1 MCVHDEFK
9 FQGLKKMKKL
19 HPEAG
24 ILVHPES
31 PMEVIEL
38 ADAVGSTSQIINAS
52 KKLDFKKFIVATDK
66 GIFCQLKKESP
77 EKEFFEAPTAGE
89 GAQCRSCSQCPWMGL
104 NSLENLEKTLI
115 EMKNTIN
122 VPEKITLKAQKSLN
136 RMTSF

>member
-1 MCVHDEFK
+1 
-9 FQGLKKMKKL
+9 
-19 HPEAG
+19 
-24 ILVHPES
+24 
-31 PMEVIEL
+31 MEVIEL

-66 GIFCQLKKESP
+66 GIFYQLKKESP
-77 EKEFFEAPTAGE
+77 EKEFFEAPTAGD

-122 VPEKITLKAQKSLN
+122 VPEKITLEAQKSLN

>member
-1 MCVHDEFK
+1 
-9 FQGLKKMKKL
+9 MKKL

-66 GIFCQLKKESP
+66 GIFYQLKKESP
-77 EKEFFEAPTAGE
+77 EKEFFEAPTAGD

-104 NSLENLEKTLI
+104 NSLTNLDECVRTLANEI
-115 EMKNTIN
+115 KLDTSLIQQAKIPLDKMIN
-122 VPEKITLKAQKSLN
+122 FNV
-136 RMTSF
+136 